1 MPVGQFQV
9 ETDNE
14 LSTLPR
20 RAAVT
25 WLNSPPSQ
33 RPTLGVAQRWVL
45 AIREWVETS
54 ELPLQVISP
63 KPVED
68 LLEAGVNAG
77 ILRLKER
84 ASSAGSRMAGLLQ
97 RVIPTV

>member
-1 MPVGQFQV
+1 M
-9 ETDNE
+9 
-14 LSTLPR
+14 PR

-33 RPTLGVAQRWVL
+33 RPTLGVAQPWIL

-54 ELPLQVISP
+54 ELPLQVSP

-68 LLEAGVNAG
+68 LLEAGLNAG
-77 ILRLKER
+77 ILRLKKS